1 VSDFAIELNRR
12 LSKAANGIAEDIM
25 NKLSDST
32 GIPLKFGKQ
41 ENQGENQGERKTDNT
56 NTGDSR
62 PSNPFADQ
70 IVQESPANKLQK
82 LARSANSDSSDPVE
96 VMRALARKNEQELRY
111 KSGNPRA
118 SDSEVVGA
126 YLLDRT
132 IKLNEE
138 KKLES
143 TIGRTPDMNDA
154 NDFSRAIRQ
163 VKEVLQRDL
172 GATPNN
178 DADLLKRI
186 SHNLSAAQFQKAGVP
201 APSYEQIKK

>member
-1 VSDFAIELNRR
+1 MSDFAIELNKR

-25 NKLSDST
+25 NKLSEST
-32 GIPLKFGKQ
+32 GIPLKFGKPD
-41 ENQGENQGERKTDNT
+41 NQGGNQSDRKTDNA
-56 NTGDSR
+56 NNGDNR
-62 PSNPFADQ
+62 PSNPFAD
-70 IVQESPANKLQK
+70 IVQETAASKLQK

-96 VMRALARKNEQELRY
+96 VMRALARKNEQELRE

-118 SDSEVVGA
+118 TDSEVVGA
-126 YLLDRT
+126 FLLDRT

-138 KKLES
+138 KKLAA
-143 TIGRTPDMNDA
+143 TIGRAPDMNNA

-163 VKEVLQRDL
+163 VKEVLQKDL
-172 GATPNN
+172 GAAPNN

-186 SHNLSAAQFQKAGVP
+186 SHSLAVAQFQKAGIP

>member
-1 VSDFAIELNRR
+1 MSDFAIELNKR
-12 LSKAANGIAEDIM
+12 LSKTANGIAEDIM
-25 NKLSDST
+25 NKLSEST

-41 ENQGENQGERKTDNT
+41 ENQGERKTDNT
-56 NTGDSR
+56 NTGDNR

-70 IVQESPANKLQK
+70 IVQESPASKLQK

-96 VMRALARKNEQELRY
+96 VMRALARKNEQELRD

-118 SDSEVVGA
+118 TDSEVVGA
-126 YLLDRT
+126 FLLDRT

-138 KKLES
+138 KKLAT